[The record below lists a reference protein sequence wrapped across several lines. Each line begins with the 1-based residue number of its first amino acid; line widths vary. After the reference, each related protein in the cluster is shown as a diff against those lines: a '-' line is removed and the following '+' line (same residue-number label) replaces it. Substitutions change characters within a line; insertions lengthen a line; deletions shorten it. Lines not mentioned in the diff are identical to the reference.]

1 MSYQVLARK
10 WRPQNFTDLVG
21 QAHVVKTLS
30 NALDSGRLHHAYLFT
45 GTRGV
50 GKTTLARIMARCL
63 NCEQGVGSHPCGECH
78 ACIGIAE
85 GRFPDLIEVDAASR
99 SKVDETRDLMDN
111 VQYLPVSGRYK
122 VYLIDEVH
130 MFSEKSFNALL
141 KTLEEPPPHVV
152 FLLATT
158 EPKKLPITI
167 LSRCLQFNLMHLTP
181 EQIAAQIRVILQ
193 AERIE
198 ADPGSIGLL
207 AGAAN
212 GSMRDALSLLDQ
224 AIAYSAG
231 RLDEAQVRV
240 MLGSIDPA
248 AIDDLLESL
257 ANHDAGALFAHI
269 DQLAAHNPDY
279 DSLLAALL
287 TRLHQA
293 AVAHVLPGDPGR
305 TDVFIQRILDRVS
318 AEDVQ
323 LFYQIALNGRRDQA
337 LSPDP
342 RSGFEMTLVRML
354 AFRPGEAPRD
364 ARQPNSAT
372 AATVVASPSPH
383 AAAARPTAR
392 AEVKPQTQPQP
403 QPQPQP
409 GPGSSSALDT
419 GEWQQIIDE
428 MALAGLVRELAGHC
442 VLKAHTPDKVH
453 LSLVPTQ
460 EHLLKTSQKE
470 RLQKA
475 IKDRFGEKVK
485 LEITVEEIAGETPAQ
500 RRQREERQRQQ
511 EAVAAY
517 SRDPGV
523 RTIMENFNADLQ
535 MDSIRV
541 KDPASGSGPAP

>member
-63 NCEQGVGSHPCGECH
+63 NCEQGVRSHPCGECH

-85 GRFPDLIEVDAASR
+85 GRFADLIEVDAASR

-193 AERIE
+193 AENIE
-198 ADPGSIGLL
+198 ADQGSIGLL

-231 RLDEAQVRV
+231 RLEEVQVRA

-248 AIDDLLESL
+248 AIDDLLEDL
-257 ANHDAGALFAHI
+257 ANHDAGGLFAHI
-269 DQLAAHNPDY
+269 DHIAAHNPDY

-287 TRLHQA
+287 TRLHQV
-293 AVAHVLPGDPGR
+293 AVAHALPEDPSR
-305 TDVFIQRILDRVS
+305 IDVFIQHFLGRVS
-318 AEDVQ
+318 AEDTQ

-337 LSPDP
+337 MSPDP

-354 AFRPGEAPRD
+354 AFRPAEAPRD
-364 ARQPNSAT
+364 ARQTNSAT
-372 AATVVASPSPH
+372 VATAVANPSPGV
-383 AAAARPTAR
+383 AARAPGV
-392 AEVKPQTQPQP
+392 EVKPAPKPETD
-403 QPQPQP
+403 
-409 GPGSSSALDT
+409 SSTALDP
-419 GEWQQIIDE
+419 GAWQQIIDE

-442 VLKAHTPDKVH
+442 VLKAHTQDKVH
-453 LSLVPTQ
+453 LILAPTQ

-475 IKDRFGEKVK
+475 IKNRFGEKVK
-485 LEITVEEIAGETPAQ
+485 LEITVEDIAGETPAQ
-500 RRQREERQRQQ
+500 RRQREERQHQQ

-535 MDSIRV
+535 LDSIRV
-541 KDPASGSGPAP
+541 KDPASGSGSAP